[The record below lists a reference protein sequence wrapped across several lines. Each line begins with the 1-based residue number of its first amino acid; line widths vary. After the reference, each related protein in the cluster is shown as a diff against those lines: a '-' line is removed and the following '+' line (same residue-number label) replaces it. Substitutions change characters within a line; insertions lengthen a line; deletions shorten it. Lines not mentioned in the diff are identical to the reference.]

1 MHLQMVLN
9 GGATNVIAVDIS
21 DTRLEVAKK
30 LGATHIINAR
40 EVNVVEVIKDLTHG
54 LGADVSIES
63 TGTVAGWK
71 SSLKAVR
78 KGGRVLWFGGLKPD
92 DRMDLE
98 VHHIHY
104 NEITI
109 YNTHHSTPLDVH
121 IAFKLLTSS
130 RVDARALIS
139 MEMPLEKVEEAL
151 LKMAAGE
158 VVKVAIKP
166 DLS

>member
-1 MHLQMVLN
+1 M
-9 GGATNVIAVDIS
+9 
-21 DTRLEVAKK
+21 
-30 LGATHIINAR
+30 GATHIINAR
-40 EVNVVEVIKDLTHG
+40 EVDPVEAIKDLTHG
-54 LGADVSIES
+54 MGTDVSVES
-63 TGTVAGWK
+63 SGTVAGWQ

-104 NEITI
+104 NETTI
-109 YNTHHSTPLDVH
+109 YNTHHSAPLDVH
-121 IAFKLLTSS
+121 IAFELLTSG
-130 RVDARALIS
+130 RVDAKSFIS
-139 MEMPLEKVEEAL
+139 TEMPLEKVEEAL

-166 DLS
+166 DLSV